1 MSNSSQNHILT
12 ANELILQRLE
22 PFYQNEANMNKFLKC
37 INQQYIFSLRHVDW
51 FVTNFAKKY
60 FTIIQQKVSQTETNR
75 FKVYSEYKLE
85 CKSYSKRKFD
95 PFCRNERITIPYP
108 SQPNIPIQ
116 TTIGQLNFFEWAIR
130 NNLIEY
136 IVDHYEEID
145 HDMHERNS
153 ISKKSKSKKKRVLS
167 SSLSSLSSL
176 NSTSSSLSNIS
187 SENETMSTE
196 IKQENQKKKK
206 KTNIVSSNNFSLSS
220 VSSLSSST
228 STFSSVSSVASQ
240 NTFDEENC
248 EQCNEIDERE
258 NESKNENDI
267 ENSFIS
273 KPLLKSSST
282 SSFIYNTNNLTK
294 KGKKNIFIS
303 LGSNQKTRKK
313 REELSVSAI
322 KSLKKEN
329 VDIIVRFD
337 LGAV

>member
-1 MSNSSQNHILT
+1 M
-12 ANELILQRLE
+12 
-22 PFYQNEANMNKFLKC
+22 
-37 INQQYIFSLRHVDW
+37 
-51 FVTNFAKKY
+51 
-60 FTIIQQKVSQTETNR
+60 
-75 FKVYSEYKLE
+75 
-85 CKSYSKRKFD
+85 
-95 PFCRNERITIPYP
+95 
-108 SQPNIPIQ
+108 
-116 TTIGQLNFFEWAIR
+116 
-130 NNLIEY
+130 
-136 IVDHYEEID
+136 
-145 HDMHERNS
+145 
-153 ISKKSKSKKKRVLS
+153 
-167 SSLSSLSSL
+167 

-228 STFSSVSSVASQ
+228 STLSSVSSVASQ
-240 NTFDEENC
+240 NTFDEENG